1 MEALKLTQNG
11 TEILTFPNSETK
23 EKKEIKKEIKIASF
37 VNARST
43 SLKRSQ
49 MEALQ
54 ERNRKAQAYSES
66 CANKRKSKRKE
77 MVSEIISAIFLIG
90 SLSFFW
96 LQLFI

>member
-11 TEILTFPNSETK
+11 TEIFTFPNQTT
-23 EKKEIKKEIKIASF
+23 KEIKIAPF
-37 VNARST
+37 VNARSE
-43 SLKRSQ
+43 SLKRKR
-49 MEALQ
+49 MEELQ
-54 ERNRKAQAYSES
+54 ERNRKAQVYSES
-66 CANKRKSKRKE
+66 CAYKKRSKRKE

>member
-1 MEALKLTQNG
+1 MEALKLTQKG
-11 TEILTFPNSETK
+11 TEILAFPNSTT
-23 EKKEIKKEIKIASF
+23 KEIKIAPF
-37 VNARST
+37 VNDRSM
-43 SLKRSQ
+43 SLKRKR

-66 CANKRKSKRKE
+66 CTYKRKAKRKE